1 MGVDPDLMQP
11 AVRPVYAFDNSEVTP
26 MGTITLPV
34 HAAER
39 VIPVEF
45 LIINNPS
52 PINAI
57 MGRKWIHAVGGVV
70 STLHQVM
77 RCQAPN
83 GQYTIDIWGDRTQA
97 NQCYHLSSKEVH
109 RMSQEE
115 QKKTESLGKCSQ
127 GKQPK

>member
-1 MGVDPDLMQP
+1 
-11 AVRPVYAFDNSEVTP
+11 

-83 GQYTIDIWGDRTQA
+83 GQYTIDIRGDRTQA
-97 NQCYHLSSKEVH
+97 DQCYHLSPGKVH
-109 RMSQEE
+109 RMSQGEQERAGASGRGCPEE
-115 QKKTESLGKCSQ
+115 E
-127 GKQPK
+127 PK

>member
-1 MGVDPDLMQP
+1 MGVDPDLMQL

-34 HAAER
+34 HAAKR

-45 LIINNPS
+45 LIINNQS

-70 STLHQVM
+70 STLH
-77 RCQAPN
+77 
-83 GQYTIDIWGDRTQA
+83 
-97 NQCYHLSSKEVH
+97 
-109 RMSQEE
+109 
-115 QKKTESLGKCSQ
+115 
-127 GKQPK
+127 

>member
-1 MGVDPDLMQP
+1 MGVNPDLLQP
-11 AVRPVYAFDNSEVTP
+11 ATRPVYAFDNSEVTP

-45 LIINNPS
+45 LVINSPS

-83 GQYTIDIWGDRTQA
+83 GQYTIDIRGNRTQA
-97 NQCYHLSSKEVH
+97 DQCYHLSPGKVH
-109 RMSQEE
+109 RMSQGERERAEASGKGSPEE
-115 QKKTESLGKCSQ
+115 E
-127 GKQPK
+127 PA

>member
-34 HAAER
+34 HAAEM

-52 PINAI
+52 LINAI

-83 GQYTIDIWGDRTQA
+83 GQYTIDIRGDRAQA
-97 NQCYHLSSKEVH
+97 SQCYHLSSGKIH
-109 RMSQEE
+109 WMSQEE
-115 QKKTESLGKCSQ
+115 QGRAEASEKGSPEER
-127 GKQPK
+127 PK